1 MDAKSNRT
9 SQRKRVRIDNI
20 TILFLKGL
28 GSVVRYGQV
37 FIFGIVIAVTYNK
50 YKKHTDM
57 KRIITIILMCLP
69 FVAFGQT
76 DYVDRLMK
84 TDEYEIMLDE
94 ITYKEPLEFNTLAEA
109 FSFIGRANRTENVRV
124 IEDEELGIV
133 SYKTLDVVR
142 TVSMYGMI
150 FEAKWTGEKRIGL
163 EYKPERED
171 YFGSKEYSSVE
182 EAREAYK
189 AATSVNGIK
198 EYRRYMQPTE
208 EELRAILKAVKEDC
222 APNSEIKKTTLG
234 GEVRKTIFIADI
246 YQIGNYEIDVAKS
259 DGIDLIT
266 IYNIPVR
273 I

>member
-1 MDAKSNRT
+1 M
-9 SQRKRVRIDNI
+9 
-20 TILFLKGL
+20 
-28 GSVVRYGQV
+28 
-37 FIFGIVIAVTYNK
+37 
-50 YKKHTDM
+50 KK
-57 KRIITIILMCLP
+57 IITIILMCLP

-94 ITYKEPLEFNTLAEA
+94 ITYKEPLEFNRLDEA
-109 FSFIGRANRTENVRV
+109 FSFIERANRTENARI
-124 IEDEELGIV
+124 IEDKELGIV

-142 TVSMYGMI
+142 TVSVYGMT
-150 FEAKWTGEKRIGL
+150 FEASWTGEKRIEL
-163 EYKPERED
+163 KYKPERED
-171 YFGSKEYSSVE
+171 YFGSKDYSSVE

-189 AATSVNGIK
+189 AAIK

-222 APNSEIKKTTLG
+222 APNSEIKKTTIG
-234 GEVRKTIFIADI
+234 GEVRKPIFIADIYQRDIYQADI

-266 IYNIPVR
+266 IYNIPDM
-273 I
+273 ILIQ